1 MNTLARPPLRLL
13 ERRPARPAAPIP
25 VAPPTLLQRVEAWVE
40 KLPEPRPRHGMGSW
54 ETLR

>member
-1 MNTLARPPLRLL
+1 MNTLARPSLRLL
-13 ERRPARPAAPIP
+13 ERRPTRPSATVP
-25 VAPPTLLQRVEAWVE
+25 VAPPTLLQRLGAWVE